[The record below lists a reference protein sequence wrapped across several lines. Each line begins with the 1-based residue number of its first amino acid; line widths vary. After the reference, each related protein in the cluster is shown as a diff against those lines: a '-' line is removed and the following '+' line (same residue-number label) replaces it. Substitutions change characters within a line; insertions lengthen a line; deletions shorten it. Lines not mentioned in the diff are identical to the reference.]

1 MSAIRRFES
10 RERHM
15 TVRPGCVS
23 PVLEGAPGA
32 TCIDF
37 CMFGNISGNSHLHEL
52 LSSQEESGFCMLVNK
67 QKGTRFHVTEIICFC
82 MVNRDDKGWLVVCH
96 VSYIFT
102 KIDCFFDANERWC
115 ATECLNSVSRMP
127 WFSVD
132 YEFVRTNNL

>member
-82 MVNRDDKGWLVVCH
+82 MVFPTLRRFKL
-96 VSYIFT
+96 S
-102 KIDCFFDANERWC
+102 DAFNIHALRLMLEDILQ
-115 ATECLNSVSRMP
+115 TLNFPCPKVGARG
-127 WFSVD
+127 
-132 YEFVRTNNL
+132 EL